1 MWLSEDRYPYKYSCA
16 SFRNPLRPH
25 IADNQMIKIIVI
37 LIIAMTICSCSAKI
51 KVSCDMNSKEETIQ
65 QCKETPQFGIAIPF

>member
-1 MWLSEDRYPYKYSCA
+1 
-16 SFRNPLRPH
+16 
-25 IADNQMIKIIVI
+25 MIKIIVI

>member
-1 MWLSEDRYPYKYSCA
+1 MCVRPSETAPSTSKA
-16 SFRNPLRPH
+16 
-25 IADNQMIKIIVI
+25 KTIIV
-37 LIIAMTICSCSAKI
+37 LVIAIMTICSCSAKI

>member
-1 MWLSEDRYPYKYSCA
+1 VQCEDPYSYKYSCA

-37 LIIAMTICSCSAKI
+37 LIAVMTICSCSAKV
-51 KVSCDMNSKEETIQ
+51 KVSCDVNNKEEILQ
-65 QCKETPQFGIAIPF
+65 QCKEHPQFGIAIPF